1 VIAANVTFG
10 KDVVIH
16 QPDLVNLYGCTIG
29 DRTRIGA
36 FVEIQKDV
44 CIGSDCKISSHSF
57 VCSGVDLG
65 NGVFVGHGVM
75 FINDLY
81 PSATNAD
88 GGLQTEDD
96 WTKARTTVADRVSF
110 GSNCTVMGGI
120 TIGVG
125 ALIGAGAVVTRAVP
139 AYAIVV
145 GVPARIVGD
154 TRKRRVRPEHC
165 RLESEAPC
173 PA

>member
-1 VIAANVTFG
+1 MIAADVTLG
-10 KDVVIH
+10 SDVVIH
-16 QPDLVNLYGCTIG
+16 QPALVNLYGCTIG

-44 CIGSDCKISSHSF
+44 SVGSDCKISTHTF
-57 VCSGVDLG
+57 ICSGVDLG

-81 PSATNAD
+81 PSAINAD

-96 WTKARTTVADRVSF
+96 WTLARTRVADRVSF
-110 GSNCTVMGGI
+110 GSNCTVMGGV

-125 ALIGAGAVVTRAVP
+125 ALIGAGAVVTRDVP

-145 GVPARIVGD
+145 GVPARIIGD
-154 TRKRRVRPEHC
+154 VRKRRGRPEHSHST
-165 RLESEAPC
+165 SEAHC

>member
-1 VIAANVTFG
+1 MIAADVTLG
-10 KDVVIH
+10 SDVVIH
-16 QPDLVNLYGCTIG
+16 QPALVNLYGCTIG

-44 CIGSDCKISSHSF
+44 SVGSDCKISTHTF
-57 VCSGVDLG
+57 ICSGVDLG

-81 PSATNAD
+81 PSAINAD

-96 WTKARTTVADRVSF
+96 WTLARTRVADRVSF
-110 GSNCTVMGGI
+110 GSNCTVMGGV

-125 ALIGAGAVVTRAVP
+125 ALIGAGAVVTRNVP

-145 GVPARIVGD
+145 GVPARIIGD
-154 TRKRRVRPEHC
+154 VRQRRRQAQDSGS
-165 RLESEAPC
+165 ESEARC

>member
-1 VIAANVTFG
+1 
-10 KDVVIH
+10 
-16 QPDLVNLYGCTIG
+16 
-29 DRTRIGA
+29 
-36 FVEIQKDV
+36 
-44 CIGSDCKISSHSF
+44 
-57 VCSGVDLG
+57 
-65 NGVFVGHGVM
+65 VM